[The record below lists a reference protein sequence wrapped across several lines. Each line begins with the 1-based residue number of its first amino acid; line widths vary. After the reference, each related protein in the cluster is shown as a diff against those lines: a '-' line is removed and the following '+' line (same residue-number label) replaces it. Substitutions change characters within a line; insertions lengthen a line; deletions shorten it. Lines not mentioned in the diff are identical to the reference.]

1 MTLTDGA
8 EARLYFKD
16 GYVVKER
23 ILKRYRIRE
32 LDERIRKER
41 TRAEARLLSG
51 ARRCGVP
58 TPIIHDVYD
67 FTIEMEFIDGPALK
81 HVINADWC
89 HLVGRTI
96 GKLHDCGIIHGDL
109 TTSNMIVSGD
119 KVYLIDF
126 GLAFA
131 DGSVEARGVD
141 LHVLFQNLESTH
153 KNYEALIESFCSGY
167 SSVLKEAEDVF
178 ERVKEI
184 EKRGRYA

>member
-23 ILKRYRIRE
+23 ISKRYRIRE
-32 LDERIRKER
+32 LDEKIRKER

-58 TPIIHDVYD
+58 TPIIHDIYD
-67 FTIEMEFIDGPALK
+67 FTIEMEFIDGSALK
-81 HVINADWC
+81 HLISNDLC
-89 HLVGRTI
+89 YLVGRTI
-96 GKLHDCGIIHGDL
+96 GRLHDCGIIHGDL
-109 TTSNMIVSGD
+109 TTSNMIVSGK

-131 DGSVEARGVD
+131 DSSIEARGVD
-141 LHVLFQNLESTH
+141 LHVLFRNLESTH
-153 KNYEALIESFCSGY
+153 KDHEVLIESFCRGY
-167 SSVLKEAEDVF
+167 GCAMKDADDVF
-178 ERVKEI
+178 SRVKEI